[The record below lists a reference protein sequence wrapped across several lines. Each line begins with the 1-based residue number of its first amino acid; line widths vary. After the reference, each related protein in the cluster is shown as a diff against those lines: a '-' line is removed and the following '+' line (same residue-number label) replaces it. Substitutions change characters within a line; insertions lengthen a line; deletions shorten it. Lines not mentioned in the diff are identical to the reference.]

1 MAESQHAHGDTEGDE
16 AKAVAEKKKSRRG
29 AGGGQ
34 HFARLDVLGVDL
46 EMEYEDVDFEEF
58 EVGSRDSNLDLGRGR
73 MAKEDNDDKP
83 VKIKPF
89 TIVKRSFSKGIDA
102 TSLDLVLIRLLGLYF
117 PSLSIVVSHFLIFR

>member
-16 AKAVAEKKKSRRG
+16 AKAVAEKKNSRRG

-58 EVGSRDSNLDLGRGR
+58 EVGSRDSNLDLGCVGI
-73 MAKEDNDDKP
+73 AKEDDVDELL
-83 VKIKPF
+83 KIK
-89 TIVKRSFSKGIDA
+89 A
-102 TSLDLVLIRLLGLYF
+102 IRHCQEVPL
-117 PSLSIVVSHFLIFR
+117 